1 MFKKGS
7 RTGLAAS
14 IFVGISAVLM
24 LGWAWQSTPGYS
36 IEPGIKTVESAF
48 INRQTNLMAEVN
60 GRVVR
65 IISDDT
71 NRARHQRFVIQLA
84 NGQNILVAH
93 NIGYAD
99 RVPVSLNEPVTVRGQ
114 YSWNENGGLI
124 HWTHHDVSLNRR
136 HGWID
141 HEGLRYE

>member
-1 MFKKGS
+1 M
-7 RTGLAAS
+7 
-14 IFVGISAVLM
+14 
-24 LGWAWQSTPGYS
+24 
-36 IEPGIKTVESAF
+36 ENAF
-48 INRQTNLMAEVN
+48 INRQTNLMAEVT

-71 NRARHQRFVIQLA
+71 NGAKHQRFVIQLV

-99 RVPVSLNEPVTVRGQ
+99 RVPVSLYEPVTVRGQ
-114 YSWNENGGLI
+114 YSWSETGGLM
-124 HWTHHDVSLNRR
+124 HWTHHDVSLSRL

-141 HEGLRYE
+141 HQGIRYE